1 MRKLLAV
8 VILLVIA
15 AGVAWVVAGSAA
27 PPSISFDRP
36 AAVIGAHAPVDA
48 TVAVPNGKLT
58 SLEVTFEQDG
68 KASPLPAKS
77 GAFSADRISA
87 ADHVQVTAEISK
99 DAVPS
104 LHEGKATI
112 RVRATRPV
120 LFGLRQVTGEGTK
133 DVQVRLEPPK
143 IAVVSTK
150 HYVNAGGA
158 EMIVYRATPADVI
171 SGVKVGD
178 IEYLGYP
185 ASGVTVDGVKLS
197 DPALHVAFFALLY
210 DQPLSTPMYAFARD
224 EANNTARAD
233 FDYRTFPKPFKKS
246 TIPIDDTFLG
256 RVVPAIEAGS
266 PDIKKDGTLVDQF
279 LRLNGELRRANAAK
293 IASFAAQSAP
303 ELYWRGEVF
312 HNFAN
317 TKAESAFADDRTY
330 MYQGKKIDEQTHL
343 GFDLAS
349 FAHSSVVAANRGKV
363 MYAADLGIY
372 GNCVILDH
380 GMGVQSLY
388 GHLSV
393 INVKPGQ
400 MVEKGQELG
409 KSGMTGMAGGDHLH
423 FTMLV
428 GGHMVNPI
436 EWWDPHWIQDRIL
449 RKFKEAGGQ

>member
-1 MRKLLAV
+1 MRKLLAFIV
-8 VILLVIA
+8 LLVLA
-15 AGVAWVVAGSAA
+15 AGIAWVVAGSAA
-27 PPSISFDRP
+27 PPAIGFDRP
-36 AAVIGAHAPVDA
+36 QGVIGARAPVDA
-48 TVAVPNGKLT
+48 TITAPNGALT
-58 SLEVTFEQDG
+58 SIAVTFEQDG
-68 KASPLPAKS
+68 KASPLQAKT
-77 GAFSADRISA
+77 GAFSADRLSA

-99 DAVPS
+99 EAVPTM
-104 LHEGKATI
+104 HEGAATI

-120 LFGLRQVTGEGTK
+120 LFGLRQITGEATR

-143 IAVVSTK
+143 ISVVSTK
-150 HYVNAGGA
+150 HYVNLGGS
-158 EMIVYRATPADVI
+158 EMIVYRATPADVV

-178 IEYLGYP
+178 VEYFGYP
-185 ASGVTVDGVKLS
+185 ASGVTVDGVKLT

-210 DQPLSTPMYAFARD
+210 NQPLSTPMYAFARD
-224 EANNTARAD
+224 AANNAARAD

-246 TIPIDDTFLG
+246 TIPIDDKFLG

-266 PDIKKDGTLVDQF
+266 PDVKKDGSLVDQF
-279 LRLNGELRRANAAK
+279 LRLNGELRRTDAAK

-303 ELYWRGEVF
+303 ELLWKGDVF

-330 MYQGKKIDEQTHL
+330 LYDGKKIDEQTHL

-349 FAHSSVVAANRGKV
+349 FAHTSVVAANRGKV
-363 MYAADLGIY
+363 LYAADLGIY

-388 GHLSV
+388 GHLSEFA
-393 INVKPGQ
+393 VKPGQ

-409 KSGMTGMAGGDHLH
+409 KSGMTGLAGGDHLH

-449 RKFKEAGGQ
+449 RKFTDAR